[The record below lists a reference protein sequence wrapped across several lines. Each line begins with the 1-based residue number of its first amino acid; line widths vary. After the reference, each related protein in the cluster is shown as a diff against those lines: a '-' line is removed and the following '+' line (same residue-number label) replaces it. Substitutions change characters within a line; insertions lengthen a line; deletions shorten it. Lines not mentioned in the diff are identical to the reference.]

1 MLSAPV
7 GDSGTNHD
15 KGGVPVSDLPVPTAA
30 RLQRPR
36 WRDVR
41 LVVGVALVL
50 ASVVLGSWVV
60 ARADD
65 RVPMYAARAALVPG
79 QRLTQD
85 DLVRVD
91 VQLGAQGQR
100 YLSAGS
106 ALAPDRFVVRE
117 VREGELVPRAAV
129 GGQDD
134 VGVQALTLM
143 VDSGVATVLRV
154 GSRVDV
160 YVNAPSSGAAAGSTR
175 FAGPELALEGV
186 SVSGVPQGSGGLGG
200 SAAGEQPVQ
209 VMAPTERI
217 KGVIGE
223 VDRGARVTLVPVAGS
238 SLQGSR

>member
-1 MLSAPV
+1 MIVGLRRVRARILASSAVWGSSHRLPVDGARVRSGQVKSVDWASTASSERVMLSAPV

-117 VREGELVPRAAV
+117 VREG
-129 GGQDD
+129 
-134 VGVQALTLM
+134 
-143 VDSGVATVLRV
+143 
-154 GSRVDV
+154 
-160 YVNAPSSGAAAGSTR
+160 
-175 FAGPELALEGV
+175 
-186 SVSGVPQGSGGLGG
+186 
-200 SAAGEQPVQ
+200 
-209 VMAPTERI
+209 
-217 KGVIGE
+217 
-223 VDRGARVTLVPVAGS
+223 
-238 SLQGSR
+238 